1 MRFSCVNV
9 KSIPHVYV
17 LSPTLGGIDL
27 SRDGNTKTKKF
38 CVSISD
44 RQLSK
49 WVVSLILPLF
59 SFTGLDGSRLK
70 GLARVVVLAC
80 AGKCTINQAVKKV
93 KRCLTAGALR
103 HHLRKD
109 VDIGKIE
116 KRTNTILQQIAK
128 KILSGKW
135 LEFAVD
141 IVYLPY
147 HGQHMKDKNEVVR
160 SKAKHGT
167 THFHAY
173 ATLYVIVLGK
183 RFTLAVR
190 YMKKNTSKVEILEFF
205 RKTIQ
210 DLDLHIKTL
219 YIDRGFCSVEVINYL
234 KRRHIRAI
242 IAVPQKGKKNGVK
255 SLLGGRNSRTV
266 RYTMIS
272 GQGKTAKSTKFD
284 LAIVCKY
291 AKNKY
296 GRKGTVYFTYAL
308 INVKID
314 PRECYQK
321 YRKRFG
327 IESSYRM
334 MNTARARTS
343 SRSPELRLLYV
354 GTSLIL
360 QNAWVYLNWTYM
372 RERKQGVRKPKEGLT
387 LNSFLELIIQGLKA
401 IMGKITSIIPLNL
414 PTRKINLF
422 NSLLPHAGGGS
433 V

>member
-1 MRFSCVNV
+1 M
-9 KSIPHVYV
+9 P
-17 LSPTLGGIDL
+17 
-27 SRDGNTKTKKF
+27 RDGNTKRKKF
-38 CVSISD
+38 RVSISD

-59 SFTGLDGSRLK
+59 SFTDLVGSRLN
-70 GLARVVVLAC
+70 GLARVIVLAC
-80 AGKCTINQAVKKV
+80 AGKCTVNQAVKKV
-93 KRCLTAGALR
+93 KKRLTAGAFR
-103 HHLRKD
+103 HHLRKE
-109 VDIGKIE
+109 VDIGWIE

-141 IVYLPY
+141 FVYIPY
-147 HGQHMKDKNEVVR
+147 HGQHKKDENEIVR

-190 YMKKNTSKVEILEFF
+190 YVKKKTPKVEILEFF
-205 RKTIQ
+205 RKTIY

-219 YIDRGFCSVEVINYL
+219 YIDKGFCSVEVINYL
-234 KRRHIRAI
+234 KRRHIRAV

-255 SLLGGRNSRTV
+255 SLLGGRNSRIV
-266 RYTMIS
+266 RYPMKS
-272 GQGKTAKSTKFD
+272 GQGRTAKTAEFD
-284 LAIVCKY
+284 MAIVCKY

-296 GRKGTVYFTYAL
+296 GRKGVVYFTYGL
-308 INVKID
+308 INIKVK
-314 PRECYQK
+314 PGECYQK

-334 MNTARARTS
+334 MNATRARTS
-343 SRSPELRLLYV
+343 SRSPELRLIYV
-354 GTSLIL
+354 GVSLIL

-372 RERKQGVRKPKEGLT
+372 RERRQGVRKPKEGLT
-387 LNSFLELIIQGLKA
+387 LDSFLELIIQGLKA
-401 IMGKITSIIPLNL
+401 IMGKITVIIPVNY

-422 NSLLPHAGGGS
+422 YTLLPYTGGGS